1 MYFSIKE
8 ANSKYKLDIL
18 PFNAKSTNAWKIY
31 KKIIPSFPHFN
42 NNHVTTLIRYIKSAE
57 EHLFLTCEETRW
69 ITTYDDI
76 SSKLSNWDYDKTTKE
91 YKSIYM
97 KYHKDFN
104 NLELTDPRTFE
115 DIKSEEREIFVM
127 HESRNDIVP
136 FLTFLM
142 HNVNNNEWHV
152 SFNGLGFDSQI
163 TEHCLAKGHD
173 LLDMTGDEI
182 AAIIRARTAV
192 STQFKSLIV
201 TNPVKK
207 EMAKVLLKF

>member
-1 MYFSIKE
+1 MYREVSNIRFVKETDIKE
-8 ANSKYKLDIL
+8 SNNKYKLDIL

-42 NNHVTTLIRYIKSAE
+42 NNHVTTLIRYINSPE

-76 SSKLSNWDYDKTTKE
+76 SSKLSDWDYDKTTKE

-115 DIKSEEREIFVM
+115 DIKSETDEFIENLIKLNSNYNIDKRGGHIRI
-127 HESRNDIVP
+127 S
-136 FLTFLM
+136 
-142 HNVNNNEWHV
+142 
-152 SFNGLGFDSQI
+152 SGKAGFI
-163 TEHCLAKGHD
+163 KGHVEKYD
-173 LLDMTGDEI
+173 
-182 AAIIRARTAV
+182 
-192 STQFKSLIV
+192 
-201 TNPVKK
+201 
-207 EMAKVLLKF
+207 